1 MTAITCGDRMF
12 TRPPLLTEPSDCRDF
27 ARYLDGFGNDDRVDA
42 EYITGAVSASTPCEV
57 CQEHGCVGQVHVS
70 WLPRGCDRVTIK
82 TGDDVLGSAT
92 LAKGA
97 TSARISDGE
106 KLLAWVAERYP
117 EQIITERR
125 IRSAVTARIIAQ
137 SKAAGQPVYDGEL
150 DVPGITVS
158 VGEPKLQLR
167 AEDDAAVV
175 IERLWQAGEIDLR
188 VLLALPG
195 GE

>member
-1 MTAITCGDRMF
+1 MSTHDLARRVAILHALSAKVDDA
-12 TRPPLLTEPSDCRDF
+12 LTE
-27 ARYLDGFGNDDRVDA
+27 ARRQLA
-42 EYITGAVSASTPCEV
+42 EGMETG
-57 CQEHGCVGQVHVS
+57 
-70 WLPRGCDRVTIK
+70 DRVTIK